1 MLIDDYIKIKLNS
14 KNYKHYEELKYELPK
29 RINRLGKLSVCFG
42 EEILVK
48 TTDLPKGS
56 HIKVRVRCDECER
69 EYEVCYETYSKVNK
83 NGKSY
88 CKKCASRLFNSGK
101 NNPNWNKDKTEEE
114 RQNSRDT
121 KEYCDFIKK
130 VLKRDDYTCKC
141 CKKKSQGDV
150 VVHHLDGYNWC
161 VKKRTD
167 EKNGITLCEKCHKNF
182 HSQYGNGN
190 NTKEQF
196 EEWIGKTIEL
206 LKYNE
211 ELPTARKIY
220 CIEDNKI
227 YESIYELSKEISN
240 GKYKCITKIYD
251 VCNHKKK
258 NTGGYNKS
266 YKGKHYLWL
275 SEYEKMSKEDV
286 EKYLEWCKPNQ
297 KKEKLFKRVICLTT
311 NKVFNSIKEA
321 SEYYGIRKDGI
332 SRACSGKS
340 SYCGIKDGLKLT
352 WSYYNN

>member
-1 MLIDDYIKIKLNS
+1 M
-14 KNYKHYEELKYELPK
+14 
-29 RINRLGKLSVCFG
+29 
-42 EEILVK
+42 
-48 TTDLPKGS
+48 
-56 HIKVRVRCDECER
+56 
-69 EYEVCYETYSKVNK
+69 
-83 NGKSY
+83 
-88 CKKCASRLFNSGK
+88 
-101 NNPNWNKDKTEEE
+101 
-114 RQNSRDT
+114 
-121 KEYCDFIKK
+121 
-130 VLKRDDYTCKC
+130 
-141 CKKKSQGDV
+141 
-150 VVHHLDGYNWC
+150 
-161 VKKRTD
+161 
-167 EKNGITLCEKCHKNF
+167 CEKCHKNF

>member
-130 VLKRDDYTCKC
+130 
-141 CKKKSQGDV
+141 S
-150 VVHHLDGYNWC
+150 
-161 VKKRTD
+161 
-167 EKNGITLCEKCHKNF
+167 
-182 HSQYGNGN
+182 
-190 NTKEQF
+190 
-196 EEWIGKTIEL
+196 
-206 LKYNE
+206 
-211 ELPTARKIY
+211 
-220 CIEDNKI
+220 
-227 YESIYELSKEISN
+227 
-240 GKYKCITKIYD
+240 
-251 VCNHKKK
+251 
-258 NTGGYNKS
+258 
-266 YKGKHYLWL
+266 
-275 SEYEKMSKEDV
+275 
-286 EKYLEWCKPNQ
+286 
-297 KKEKLFKRVICLTT
+297 
-311 NKVFNSIKEA
+311 
-321 SEYYGIRKDGI
+321 
-332 SRACSGKS
+332 
-340 SYCGIKDGLKLT
+340 
-352 WSYYNN
+352 